1 MACLDSCC
9 SLIVFSSSSCD
20 GSGGVAHILC
30 FAFVTFPSRP
40 LDNRSFTVV
49 RDILSVKVR
58 MCVCLWWNQSF
69 YLFLFAYFSNEYEL
83 MWLRSLGVKF
93 GLKQRGNTVS
103 CGGFMK
109 VSEMWEMDGNFEDE
123 KMTKCTWVVA
133 WFGVFVWVFRQ
144 FSVLGFAASKDGSV
158 SFVFFFY
165 ISKFISSFFSL
176 LLSRFNIS
184 VFFGTW

>member
-9 SLIVFSSSSCD
+9 SLIVFSSTSCD
-20 GSGGVAHILC
+20 GGGSGGVAHILC

-58 MCVCLWWNQSF
+58 MCVCVFVMKSKLLS
-69 YLFLFAYFSNEYEL
+69 FLFAYFSNEYEL

-123 KMTKCTWVVA
+123 KMTKCT
-133 WFGVFVWVFRQ
+133 
-144 FSVLGFAASKDGSV
+144 
-158 SFVFFFY
+158 
-165 ISKFISSFFSL
+165 
-176 LLSRFNIS
+176 
-184 VFFGTW
+184 

>member
-30 FAFVTFPSRP
+30 FAFVDSPGRP

-109 VSEMWEMDGNFEDE
+109 VSEMWFWLGNGWEFWRRENDEMYVS
-123 KMTKCTWVVA
+123 CCVVWCICVSVSTVFCSRFCSVKR
-133 WFGVFVWVFRQ
+133 WFGFICFLFLHQQIYFIVF
-144 FSVLGFAASKDGSV
+144 L
-158 SFVFFFY
+158 SFTFK
-165 ISKFISSFFSL
+165 I
-176 LLSRFNIS
+176 
-184 VFFGTW
+184 